1 MPIIVHESKPRYL
14 PTGMH
19 SVTVKNIEETEDLND
34 PQRTK
39 LMVELE
45 AIEEIDGGHPTAR
58 FWTSPVLHPKGRLKP
73 FAEAVLGR
81 PLTDVERREGFD
93 VTDLIGKTVCVVV
106 KEAVSKAGKTFAKV
120 VDFFPVKAD

>member
-1 MPIIVHESKPRYL
+1 MGIIVHESKSRYL
-14 PTGMH
+14 PSGMH
-19 SVTVKNIEETEDLND
+19 SVKVKNIEETEDLND
-34 PQRTK
+34 PERTK
-39 LMVELE
+39 LVVELE
-45 AIEEIDGGHPTAR
+45 SIEEVDGGHSTAR

-81 PLTDVERREGFD
+81 PLSDVERREGFD

-120 VDFFPVKAD
+120 VDFFPVKTD

>member
-1 MPIIVHESKPRYL
+1 MGIIVHESKSRYL
-14 PTGMH
+14 PSGMH
-19 SVTVKNIEETEDLND
+19 SVKVNNIEETEDLND
-34 PQRTK
+34 PERTK
-39 LMVELE
+39 LVVELE
-45 AIEEIDGGHPTAR
+45 SIEEVDGGRPTAR

-81 PLTDVERREGFD
+81 PLSDVERREGFD

-120 VDFFPVKAD
+120 VDFFPVKTD